1 MAKKVLK
8 EDTFI
13 DEVSGI
19 SYKWLKEE
27 TEQVNSI
34 SCWSA
39 KDQWGNKD
47 YFVVKEGKIL
57 KGPYKSVKETC
68 TALEEGLNE
77 DVEADAVEEEQVV
90 PEERMEAGFV
100 DSLRDISLQVT
111 ELIRKCESLAQWF
124 GEAPE
129 YDELVAVLNDI
140 VGVENENIGK
150 VQAMVDSLNGASEDI
165 EAGQDKAEQIM
176 QEVPQEEE
184 DTVFE
189 IDDIDEFET
198 PPMPIGYSNITPPSP
213 PVVSAPDDVS
223 SVIAS
228 RFALDDEEDEDII
241 GF

>member
-77 DVEADAVEEEQVV
+77 DTEADTVEEEPVV
-90 PEERMEAGFV
+90 PEERTESGFV

-111 ELIRKCESLAQWF
+111 ELIRKCESLSQWLS
-124 GEAPE
+124 
-129 YDELVAVLNDI
+129 DEGKDDLVAVLNNI
-140 VGVENENIGK
+140 VVTENENIGK
-150 VQAMVDSLNGASEDI
+150 VQAMVDSLNGAGEDV

-184 DTVFE
+184 GTIFE

-198 PPMPIGYSNITPPSP
+198 PSMPIGYSNITPPTP

-223 SVIAS
+223 NVLAS
-228 RFALDDEEDEDII
+228 RFDLDDEEDEDII